1 MRNGFCPDCDF
12 QNSVNNFFDFFIRA
26 EFGLSHFGVDVC
38 FCNIKLQFVYMK
50 DGFVKLRVLG
60 AVLAV
65 ILGGVSLNAAYAGAL
80 PAKYEAGLKVLR
92 NAKTNYTPD
101 EVSNYCQKENIPL
114 KPVEPFFKSNIEF
127 CVFAYAADETGKAIQ
142 KTGYSTKDTMSVL
155 SNGVLQFE
163 LYRQQGM
170 GDLLQPLYMLA
181 WVPEGQQFLIRKGM
195 LRQSDVAGF
204 NNMMELERSAKQ
216 KQAPKQPTAECIRS
230 EIQKILSEQPYID
243 RGVAE
248 VAAKMKCTN

>member
-12 QNSVNNFFDFFIRA
+12 QNSVNNFFEFFIRS
-26 EFGLSHFGVDVC
+26 EFGLGHFGVDVC

-170 GDLLQPLYMLA
+170 GDLLQPLYGLA
-181 WVPEGQQFLIRKGM
+181 LVPEGQQFLIKKGLM
-195 LRQSDVAGF
+195 RQEDVAGF
-204 NNMMELERSAKQ
+204 DAIVAYEKQLKEQRNKKPSASCVQSK
-216 KQAPKQPTAECIRS
+216 TAEYS
-230 EIQKILSEQPYID
+230 AVAGPLAPQMAEQWCKQY
-243 RGVAE
+243 GQ
-248 VAAKMKCTN
+248 